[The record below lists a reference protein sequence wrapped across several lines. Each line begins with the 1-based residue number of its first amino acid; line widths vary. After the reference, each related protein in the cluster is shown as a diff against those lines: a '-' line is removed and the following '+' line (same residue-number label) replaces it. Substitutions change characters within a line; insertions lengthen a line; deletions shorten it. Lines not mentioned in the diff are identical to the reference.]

1 MTDIID
7 FILLIIIAI
16 ISIVLHEVA
25 HGYAALTQGDPT
37 ARQAGRLTLNPLAHI
52 DPFLTIILPGLLILS
67 GSSIIFG
74 GARPVPVNP
83 YNFRHGVKSNAIVA
97 ASGPLTN
104 FLLAVLFAL
113 LLRVFPYSSI
123 LLNAVYL
130 NIVLMVFNLIPIPP
144 LDGSRV
150 LELFLSPSARYQLR
164 KIEPYGMLI
173 IFLLIFVFGRF
184 FWTIIGPIINF
195 FVNLIV

>member
-1 MTDIID
+1 MELLNLV
-7 FILLIIIAI
+7 LLILIAAL
-16 ISIVLHEVA
+16 SIVLHEIA
-25 HGYAALTQGDPT
+25 HGYAALLQGDPT
-37 ARQAGRLTLNPLAHI
+37 ARNAGRLTLNPFAHI

-74 GARPVPVNP
+74 GAKPVPVNP

-104 FLLAVLFAL
+104 FLLAVVFAL
-113 LLRVFPYSSI
+113 LLRLFPHSSI
-123 LLNAVYL
+123 FLNAVYL
-130 NIVLMVFNLIPIPP
+130 NIVLMVFNLLPIPP

-150 LELFLSPSARYQLR
+150 LELFLSPAARYQFR

-184 FWTIIGPIINF
+184 FWMFLGPIINF
-195 FVNLIV
+195 FVELII